1 VGRALWDSGI
11 AQWVGH
17 YGIVDSSVG
26 RALWDSGI
34 AQGVEHYGIVG

>member
-17 YGIVDSSVG
+17 YGIDGIVDSSVT
-26 RALWDSGI
+26 RALWDSGV
-34 AQGVEHYGIVG
+34 AQWVE